1 MPDNLTNP
9 GQPPQEGDQMMELQ
23 GNLKIYWTHGESKES
38 EEDKARAWRDLEL
51 QSSDW
56 IMPITDHPQHTAYK
70 NYRAALRDWPT
81 AKDADG
87 NPLFPNTRP
96 ELGT

>member
-1 MPDNLTNP
+1 MRENLTNP

-70 NYRAALRDWPT
+70 KLQGSVTGLANSKRRRW
-81 AKDADG
+81 
-87 NPLFPNTRP
+87 
-96 ELGT
+96 ESVVS